1 MLGRPRTT
9 TIAAA
14 LAALM
19 LAACGGEETL
29 GSAEDVP
36 DPTSSFGQDR
46 DVGEQVVD
54 EETGDQVV
62 EFGQWVEVTP
72 QDEPAALFRI
82 QELRADLDCTDGTA
96 PENDRFIGLE
106 IEVETSPDMEQLGL
120 DQLPMAAEDFQVRLT
135 DGGVTGGLLG
145 NGADCLPEDERL
157 PDAVAPGEDAA
168 GTVVLDVPEDVEAIV
183 LDGERYQLS
192 TGWVWPLP

>member
-9 TIAAA
+9 PIAAA
-14 LAALM
+14 LAALT
-19 LAACGGEETL
+19 LAACGGEETV

-36 DPTSSFGQDR
+36 APTSSFGQDR

-62 EFGQWVEVTP
+62 ELGQWVEVTP

-82 QELRADLDCTDGTA
+82 QELREDLDCSDGVA
-96 PENDRFIGLE
+96 PENDRFVGLA
-106 IEVETSPDMEQLGL
+106 IEVETNPDMERLGL

-157 PDAVAPGEDAA
+157 PDAVAPGENAS

-192 TGWVWPLP
+192 TGWVWPVR

>member
-1 MLGRPRTT
+1 MLERPRTT
-9 TIAAA
+9 PIAAA
-14 LAALM
+14 LAALT
-19 LAACGGEETL
+19 LAACGGEETV

-36 DPTSSFGQDR
+36 APTSSFGQDR

-62 EFGQWVEVTP
+62 ELGQWVEVTP

-82 QELRADLDCTDGTA
+82 QELREDLDCSDGVA
-96 PENDRFIGLE
+96 PENDRFVGLA
-106 IEVETSPDMEQLGL
+106 IEVETNPDMERLGL

-157 PDAVAPGEDAA
+157 PDAVAPGENAS
-168 GTVVLDVPEDVEAIV
+168 GNVVLDVPEDVEAIV

-192 TGWVWPLP
+192 TGWVWPVR